1 MKNVVSCLLTHASK
15 NAIKFNP
22 TSTRRRPKKRTREDC
37 RFYSRHRAL
46 LLDRLFLLNAV
57 PLSKESLVANTLH
70 PAPFRMALLD
80 ATTANDDSI
89 VVAFSDDDDDD
100 DESMILT
107 TVYFVVV
114 VVYFQSNDAFAFA
127 HHHHHH
133 HECREDEKWNGEGE
147 SAVPSFDMRARVF
160 GAQRRQRDVIANE
173 EKTTK
178 IFFLRK
184 KKGKDEMRE
193 RHHLYK
199 VTFVCVLK

>member
-1 MKNVVSCLLTHASK
+1 M
-15 NAIKFNP
+15 
-22 TSTRRRPKKRTREDC
+22 
-37 RFYSRHRAL
+37 
-46 LLDRLFLLNAV
+46 

-100 DESMILT
+100 DESMIFNHRLFRRRRRCLFPIERR
-107 TVYFVVV
+107 VRFCAPPPPPPRVP
-114 VVYFQSNDAFAFA
+114 
-127 HHHHHH
+127 
-133 HECREDEKWNGEGE
+133 RRRKWNGEGE

-160 GAQRRQRDVIANE
+160 GAQRRQRILSPNE

-178 IFFLRK
+178 IFLHPKSPHNIYSTK
-184 KKGKDEMRE
+184 KERNKKRRDVRRRNE